1 MADNNSI
8 PASALPPGAG
18 PDYIKQMVARAEQ
31 GGSDFGNAPTP
42 SDFSPPMAP
51 QFQTKA
57 GFSRAAAAATADDVL
72 VIDHG
77 GQQITVEVSQAVK
90 SGLIRPA
97 AGGGFEAIPT
107 AERQRAEEA
116 QRQQEQQELQK
127 VSEEREAL
135 RATGDEPPRE
145 LQAAIDRA
153 NASVPGQVITGFV
166 EDFVSH
172 GSLDY
177 GQFVRATRSVGLD
190 AQRAEAM
197 ATGLVEGFRQQADL
211 AVMTRGIPASEA
223 DALYQWAAEHH
234 PADHKNAV
242 RALVLASDAK
252 PLKALALKYA
262 AFKRGG
268 DV

>member
-1 MADNNSI
+1 MEI
-8 PASALPPGAG
+8 E
-18 PDYIKQMVARAEQ
+18 VA
-31 GGSDFGNAPTP
+31 
-42 SDFSPPMAP
+42 
-51 QFQTKA
+51 
-57 GFSRAAAAATADDVL
+57 
-72 VIDHG
+72 
-77 GQQITVEVSQAVK
+77 QAVTM
-90 SGLIRPA
+90 GLIRPA
-97 AGGGFEAIPT
+97 PGGGYEAIST
-107 AERQRAEEA
+107 VERQQAEQA
-116 QRQQEQQELQK
+116 QRQEEQQELQK
-127 VSEEREAL
+127 ASEEREAL
-135 RATGDEPPRE
+135 RATGDEPSRE

-166 EDFVSH
+166 EDFVSR

-190 AQRAEAM
+190 AERAEAM
-197 ATGLVEGFRQQADL
+197 ATSVVEGFRRQADL
-211 AVMTRGIPASEA
+211 AVATQGIPASET

-252 PLKALALKYA
+252 PLKTLAAKWA

>member
-1 MADNNSI
+1 MSNSSI
-8 PASALPPGAG
+8 PPSALPPGA
-18 PDYIKQMVARAEQ
+18 DASYVDRMVQRAEQ
-31 GGSDFGNAPTP
+31 GGATFNTPQHAEFTPPGAPEFRSKFGSA
-42 SDFSPPMAP
+42 
-51 QFQTKA
+51 K
-57 GFSRAAAAATADDVL
+57 AAAAATANDL
-72 VIDHG
+72 LIYNAG
-77 GQQITVEVSQAVK
+77 GTTMEIEVGQAVTM
-90 SGLIRPA
+90 GLIRPA

-107 AERQRAEEA
+107 VERQLAEQA
-116 QRQQEQQELQK
+116 QRQEEQQELQK
-127 VSEEREAL
+127 AAEEREAL
-135 RATGDEPPRE
+135 RATGDEPSRE

-190 AQRAEAM
+190 AERAEAL
-197 ATGLVEGFRQQADL
+197 ATGIVEGFRQQADL
-211 AVMTRGIPASEA
+211 AVMTQGIPAHEA
-223 DALYQWAAEHH
+223 DELYQWAAEHH

-268 DV
+268 DA